1 MGPTAQ
7 LPGVCADTVVTANN
21 ATIAAKNIFFMFCY
35 FNSTKKLRV
44 ILFADSKY
52 TKLIRFRQTYSTN
65 RTFFSLK
72 TKACGFRAA
81 GFRYRIF
88 RSEPEERYFSLSA
101 ACAAA
106 RRAMGTRNGEQLT

>member
-1 MGPTAQ
+1 MPILGPTAQ

-81 GFRYRIF
+81 GFRFRIF
-88 RSEPEERYFSLSA
+88 RP
-101 ACAAA
+101 
-106 RRAMGTRNGEQLT
+106 